1 MESLLVL
8 LEIITLTCV
17 SVLSVY
23 LIVTLSKLNLLLG
36 NIERD
41 FRQLTSKAL
50 PVFENLEAIT
60 AKARS
65 IAENINEE
73 IYFIRESSES
83 LRMMVDDIVDFERRI
98 KAAVEEPIVD
108 AIATFSGFAR
118 GLRTFLQFFR
128 P

>member
-1 MESLLVL
+1 MESVLVL
-8 LEIITLTCV
+8 LEIVALTCV

-23 LIVTLSKLNLLLG
+23 LIVTLSKLNVLLG

-83 LRMMVDDIVDFERRI
+83 LRMMVDDIVDFERRV

-128 P
+128 S